1 MDKNEL
7 PPGGDPQ
14 DYMRTQEIGPVGA
27 QPWQSGQ
34 ASGQPGGQAWGQQ
47 AGQAPPLKGQVL
59 SGSNSPKP
67 PRRHN
72 RALLWG
78 AGLALVAML
87 AGGGAYAATALSSST
102 SPAGPTG
109 QAAQLNDILNSAS
122 SPTSADSV
130 SSFAKTTAATA
141 AASHPCVARAAK
153 LKAAGHPVAAERVL
167 LLCRSPLARLRLIGG
182 LHGSFTFK
190 TKTGTTTLAYQRG
203 AIQSVNGNNVVVQ
216 SSDGTTW
223 TWVLQS
229 GTVIRQGGKKATTS
243 ALADGEKVFAGG
255 PVVSG
260 AYDAKLIVVQKAQ
273 SGSTPSPSPSPA
285 SGS

>member
-34 ASGQPGGQAWGQQ
+34 PGGQAWGQQ
-47 AGQAPPLKGQVL
+47 AGQAPPLQGKVL

-67 PRRHN
+67 PRRRN

-78 AGLALVAML
+78 AGLALVALL
-87 AGGGAYAATALSSST
+87 AGGGAYAATALSSSA

-109 QAAQLNDILNSAS
+109 QAAQLNDILKSAS
-122 SPTSADSV
+122 SPTSAAAV
-130 SSFAKTTAATA
+130 SSFAKTTASTA
-141 AASHPCVARAAK
+141 AASHPCLARAAK
-153 LKAAGHPVAAERVL
+153 LKAAGHPVAAAGAL
-167 LLCRSPLARLRLIGG
+167 LRCRSALYRLRRLGG

-190 TKTGTTTLAYQRG
+190 TKSGTATLAYQRG
-203 AIQSVNGNNVVVQ
+203 AIQSVNGNDVVVQ

-229 GTVIRQGGKKATTS
+229 STVIREGGKKTATS
-243 ALADGEKVFAGG
+243 ALADGEHVFAGG

-260 AYDAKLIVVQKAQ
+260 AYDAKLIVIQKAQ
-273 SGSTPSPSPSPA
+273 SSSTPSPSPSPA

>member
-34 ASGQPGGQAWGQQ
+34 PGGQAWGQQ
-47 AGQAPPLKGQVL
+47 AGQAPPVQGRVL
-59 SGSNSPKP
+59 SASNSPKP
-67 PRRHN
+67 PRRHS

-78 AGLALVAML
+78 AGLALVALL
-87 AGGGAYAATALSSST
+87 AGGGAYAATALSSSA
-102 SPAGPTG
+102 SAAGPTG

-122 SPTSADSV
+122 SPTSAAAV
-130 SSFAKTTAATA
+130 SSFAKTTTATA
-141 AASHPCVARAAK
+141 TASHPCLARAAK
-153 LKAAGHPVAAERVL
+153 LKAAGHPIAAERVL
-167 LLCRSPLARLRLIGG
+167 VLCRSPLARLRLLGG

-203 AIQSVNGNNVVVQ
+203 SIQSVNGNDVVVQ

-229 GTVIRQGGKKATTS
+229 STVIRQGGKKTTTS
-243 ALADGEKVFAGG
+243 SLADGEHVFAGG
-255 PVVSG
+255 RVVSG
-260 AYDAKLIVVQKAQ
+260 AYDAKLIVVQKA
-273 SGSTPSPSPSPA
+273 SSSSTPSPSPSPT